1 MQLNPSEISELIKNR
16 IQNMDAGAQMRT
28 QGTVVSVTDGI
39 CRVHGLS
46 DVMQGEMLEFPKNTF
61 GLALNLERDSVGAVI
76 LGEYEHIT
84 EGDTVKCTGKIL
96 SVPIGPELL
105 GRVVNSLGA
114 PIDGKGPINAKLSDV
129 IEKVAPGVIARQ
141 SVSQPVQTGLKAID
155 AMVPVGRGQRELI
168 IGDRQTGKTAVA
180 VDTII
185 NQKGKD
191 LFCVYV
197 AIGQK
202 ASTVANVVRKL
213 EEHGAMAYTIVV
225 AATASESAAMQFI
238 APYAGCTM
246 GEYFRDRGQDA
257 LIIYDDL
264 TKQAWAYRQ
273 VSLLLR
279 RPPGREAY
287 PGDVFYLHSRLLE
300 RAARVNPDYVE
311 KFTKGAVKGKT
322 GSLTALPI
330 IETQA
335 GDVTAFVPTNV
346 ISITDGQ
353 IFLET
358 DLFNAGIRPAINAG
372 VSVSR
377 VGGAAQTKI
386 MKRKDT
392 GGGVRLALA
401 QYRELAA
408 FAQFASDLDEAT
420 RKQLELGRMVTEL
433 MKQAQYHPQQVWEMA
448 LTLFAV
454 NNGFFN
460 DIDVKKALAAE
471 RSMRDYV
478 KTKYADLIKR
488 IEDKS
493 DLPADDEKALKSAI
507 EDWKKNGSY

>member
-1 MQLNPSEISELIKNR
+1 MQLNASEISELIKSKIENLA
-16 IQNMDAGAQMRT
+16 AGAEMRT

-39 CRVHGLS
+39 CRIHGLS
-46 DVMQGEMLEFPKNTF
+46 DVMQGEMLEFPGNTF
-61 GLALNLERDSVGAVI
+61 GLALNLERDSVGSVI

-84 EGDTVKCTGKIL
+84 EGDTVKCTGRIL
-96 SVPIGPELL
+96 AVPVGRELL
-105 GRVVNSLGA
+105 GRVVNSLGQ
-114 PIDGKGPINAKLSDV
+114 PIDGKGPINAKMTDV

-155 AMVPVGRGQRELI
+155 AMVPIGRGQRELI

-191 LFCVYV
+191 LICVYV

-202 ASTVANVVRKL
+202 ASTIATVVRKL
-213 EEHGAMAYTIVV
+213 EEYGAMAYTVVV
-225 AATASESAAMQFI
+225 AAPAAESAALQYI
-238 APYAGCTM
+238 APYSGCTM

-273 VSLLLR
+273 ISLLLR

-300 RAARVNPDYVE
+300 RAARVNAAYVE
-311 KFTKGAVKGKT
+311 RFTKGEVKGKT
-322 GSLTALPI
+322 GSLTALPV

-372 VSVSR
+372 ISVSR

-386 MKRKDT
+386 MKRRDT

-420 RKQLELGRMVTEL
+420 RKQLERGRMVTEL
-433 MKQAQYHPQQVWEMA
+433 MKQPQYSPLQVWEMA

-454 NNGFFN
+454 NNGYFD

-471 RSMRDYV
+471 RSLRDYI
-478 KTKYADLIKR
+478 KGQYAELANRMESTK
-488 IEDKS
+488 
-493 DLPADDEKALKSAI
+493 DLPKEDEAALNDAI
-507 EDWKKNGSY
+507 KDWKKNGTY

>member
-1 MQLNPSEISELIKNR
+1 MQLNPSEISELLKSR
-16 IQNMDAGAQMRT
+16 IAGLDTAADVRT

-46 DVMQGEMLEFPKNTF
+46 NVMQGEMLEFPGNTF
-61 GLALNLERDSVGAVI
+61 GLALNLERDSVGAVVM
-76 LGEYEHIT
+76 GAYEHIR
-84 EGDTVKCTGKIL
+84 EGDTVKATGRIL
-96 SVPIGPELL
+96 DVPVGNELK
-105 GRVVNSLGA
+105 GRVVNALGE
-114 PIDGKGPINAKLSDV
+114 PIDGKGPVNAKERDV
-129 IEKVAPGVIARQ
+129 VEKVAPGVIWRK
-141 SVSQPVQTGLKAID
+141 SVSQPVQTGLKSID
-155 AMVPVGRGQRELI
+155 AMVPIGRGQRELI

-191 LFCVYV
+191 LTCIYV

-202 ASTVANVVRKL
+202 ASTIANVVRKL
-213 EEHGAMAYTIVV
+213 EEFGAMEYTIVV
-225 AATASESAAMQFI
+225 AASASDSAATQFI

-264 TKQAWAYRQ
+264 TRQAWAYRQ
-273 VSLLLR
+273 ISLLLR

-300 RAARVNPDYVE
+300 RAARVNEEYVE

-335 GDVTAFVPTNV
+335 GDVSAFVPTNV

-392 GGGVRLALA
+392 GAGVRLALA

-420 RKQLELGRMVTEL
+420 RKQLERGRIVTEL
-433 MKQAQYHPQQVWEMA
+433 MKQQQYSPMEVWEMA

-454 NNGFFN
+454 NNN
-460 DIDVKKALAAE
+460 YMDDVDVKKALSFE
-471 RSMRDYV
+471 KNLRDYV
-478 KTKYADLIKR
+478 KAKYAPLVDSIAKAGNLS
-488 IEDKS
+488 EG
-493 DLPADDEKALKSAI
+493 DEKALHAAVA
-507 EDWKKNGSY
+507 EFRKNGTY